1 MAQIMKLVYTLG
13 FYFKENF
20 MPNVKAFDIN
30 QWIQVFI
37 GTLLAAAIFGLFVM
51 ADNVKTANIERKQD
65 AQNILDLKVQ
75 VTYLAT
81 KVNELNQDNALTKQ
95 ALKILAKTK
104 GMDSMIRFEPP
115 RVIDP
120 SFERRATTYQS
131 PAKSDCEGKDCLPPF
146 PPPPPQP
153 ESEPSPTKQ

>member
-1 MAQIMKLVYTLG
+1 
-13 FYFKENF
+13 

-65 AQNILDLKVQ
+65 AQNILELKLQTNLLV
-75 VTYLAT
+75 T
-81 KVNELNQDNALTKQ
+81 KVNELNQKVALAEQ

-104 GMDSMIRFEPP
+104 GMEGMIYFEPP
-115 RVIDP
+115 QAIDP
-120 SFERRATTYQS
+120 SFKRRPTAYQS
-131 PAKSDCEGKDCLPPF
+131 HAKSDCEGKDCLPPVPAPTPN
-146 PPPPPQP
+146 PPP
-153 ESEPSPTKQ
+153 EPSPTKQ

>member
-1 MAQIMKLVYTLG
+1 
-13 FYFKENF
+13 

-75 VTYLAT
+75 TNLLVT
-81 KVNELNQDNALTKQ
+81 KVNELNQKVALAEQ

-104 GMDSMIRFEPP
+104 GMEGMIRFEPP

-131 PAKSDCEGKDCLPPF
+131 PANSDCDSGDCLPPV

-153 ESEPSPTKQ
+153 EPEPNPTKQ